1 MREQKMPIPLNILLH
16 SPLDQ
21 RYLTLSSNSSD
32 AQSNVPVSQSQKW
45 TSQSKR
51 VLVIDDE
58 QVIADS
64 VVEILGEYGYEAVAV
79 YSGNNGIELVHQQCP
94 DIIMTDVIMPKMN
107 GVDTAIAIRSICPKA
122 RIILFSGQA
131 ATADI
136 LKKARTAGHD
146 FELLPKPIH
155 PEQLLKKLA
164 Y

>member
-1 MREQKMPIPLNILLH
+1 MPIPVNLPFDRAQDLE
-16 SPLDQ
+16 
-21 RYLTLSSNSSD
+21 YLALSSTPSEGD
-32 AQSNVPVSQSQKW
+32 FDGRVSQPTKW
-45 TSQSKR
+45 KSQSKR
-51 VLVIDDE
+51 VLVVDDE

-79 YSGNNGIELVHQQCP
+79 YSGNSAIELVHQQCP
-94 DIIMTDVIMPKMN
+94 DIIMTDVIMPKLN

-136 LKKARTAGHD
+136 LKKARAGGHD

-155 PEQLLKKLA
+155 PEQLLKKLV

>member
-1 MREQKMPIPLNILLH
+1 MPNPVNLPFDRALL
-16 SPLDQ
+16 LE
-21 RYLTLSSNSSD
+21 YFALSFKPSEGDSD
-32 AQSNVPVSQSQKW
+32 GPVPQPTKW

-51 VLVIDDE
+51 VLVVDDE

-79 YSGNNGIELVHQQCP
+79 YSGNSAIELVHQQCP

-136 LKKARTAGHD
+136 LKKARSAGHD

-155 PEQLLKKLA
+155 PEQLLKKLV

>member
-1 MREQKMPIPLNILLH
+1 MPIPVNIILN
-16 SPLDQ
+16 PAQ
-21 RYLTLSSNSSD
+21 PQGYFTLSSKPSEPDSANPLPHSTR
-32 AQSNVPVSQSQKW
+32 W

-51 VLVIDDE
+51 VLVVDDE

-64 VVEILGEYGYEAVAV
+64 VVEILGEYGYEALAA
-79 YSGNNGIELVHQQCP
+79 YSGNSALELVQQQCP
-94 DIIMTDVIMPKMN
+94 DIIMTDVIMPQMN

-136 LKKARTAGHD
+136 LQTARSAGHD

-155 PEQLLKKLA
+155 PEQLLQKLV

>member
-1 MREQKMPIPLNILLH
+1 MPIPMTALFN
-16 SPLDQ
+16 PAQ
-21 RYLTLSSNSSD
+21 EPEYLTLSSKPSEPD
-32 AQSNVPVSQSQKW
+32 PKIPLPQSTKW

-51 VLVIDDE
+51 VLVVDDE

-79 YSGNNGIELVHQQCP
+79 YSGDSAIELVHQQCP

-107 GVDTAIAIRSICPKA
+107 GVDTAIAIRDLCPKA

-155 PEQLLKKLA
+155 PEQLLKKLLS
-164 Y
+164 